1 MTRSIVNVTS
11 IPLERGQR
19 TEEGQRRGGGGRTG
33 NDRREEERDVMGGV
47 SGNWMYKK
55 GISP

>member
-19 TEEGQRRGGGGRTG
+19 TEGQRRGGGGRTG

-47 SGNWMYKK
+47 SGNWT
-55 GISP
+55 